1 MRKKTIFFAGIVV
14 CLLILAAGFYWYQKP
29 REGLINTK
37 PDFTMSSEELY
48 TAFQQNEQKANS
60 RFIEKVI
67 LVKGTVDNVQASD
80 SAINIQLS
88 ARNEMGG
95 VNCSVSK
102 NDKVSPALPVKGTVI
117 QVKGRCVGF
126 LMDVNLVDA
135 VIER

>member
-1 MRKKTIFFAGIVV
+1 MRKKTIFFAGIIV
-14 CLLILAAGFYWYQKP
+14 CLLILAAAFYMYQKP
-29 REGLINTK
+29 RAGLLNTK
-37 PDFTMSSEELY
+37 PDYTMAAQELY
-48 TAFQQNEQKANS
+48 TAFAQNEQKAN
-60 RFIEKVI
+60 RQFIEKVI

-88 ARNEMGG
+88 AGDETGG

-102 NDKVSPALPVKGTVI
+102 NNNAAVLPQKGTVI

-135 VIER
+135 VIEK